1 VTAVIV
7 LSDGRGRAE
16 VHPQM
21 GAAIGRYDFTMPNGE
36 VVPIFQTAPS
46 TGRGGPFALG
56 MNLLAPFSNRISGGG
71 FAHEGQFH
79 RLGRNGH
86 GPYPVHGNAFMLP
99 WTVVAARENAV
110 RLRLHSDGPGPFRYD
125 AEVNY
130 VLSDGTLNMRLA
142 IVNRASGSLPYG
154 AGFHPWFVR
163 SPETRLAMATA
174 GYWTETEDHL
184 PHSYRR
190 SAGDAELDFSS
201 SRALPRGWL
210 NTAFTGWNGEASL
223 EWPDRALAVHISAPQ
238 PLRTVILYS
247 LSATA
252 DFICV
257 EPVSHSVD
265 AHNRS
270 EPGTARPQVLAPGAT
285 LVAATTITPHALT

>member
-1 VTAVIV
+1 MIV
-7 LSDGRGRAE
+7 LSDGLGRAE

-36 VVPIFQTAPS
+36 VVPIFQTATS
-46 TGRGGPFALG
+46 AGREGPFALG
-56 MNLLAPFSNRISGGG
+56 MNPLAPFSNRISGGG
-71 FAHEGQFH
+71 FAHDGLFH
-79 RLGRNGH
+79 RLERNGR

-99 WTVVAARENAV
+99 WTVAATQENAV
-110 RLRLHSDGPGPFRYD
+110 LLQLRSDGPGPLRYD
-125 AEVNY
+125 AEAGY
-130 VLSDGTLNMRLA
+130 SLSEGSLRMRLA

-163 SPETRLAMATA
+163 SPETRLTMATA

-184 PHSYRR
+184 PDSYRR

-201 SRALPRGWL
+201 SHALPDGWL
-210 NTAFTGWNGEASL
+210 NAAFTGWDGEATL
-223 EWPDRALAVHISAPQ
+223 VWPDRALAVRISAPE
-238 PLRTVILYS
+238 PLRTIILYS
-247 LSATA
+247 PSAAA

-270 EPGTARPQVLAPGAT
+270 EPGTAPPQILAPDAT
-285 LVAATTITPHALT
+285 LVAEATITPYAL